1 MILDLDVITGD
12 TCILNFFLN
21 LSLLLLLKHF
31 PTGRRKI
38 VINLERLLSD
48 YFRFN
53 YVLLFFNITEGQQV
67 KRRFKLDQLSC
78 LFLFLLSMLSCL
90 WVILASEICESVNYY
105 RILMRIFI
113 RTDECDCANH
123 CPESQSAVAVLLAL
137 SQLFCC
143 GPSTLDL
150 ITPLTSRTH

>member
-1 MILDLDVITGD
+1 M
-12 TCILNFFLN
+12 N

-48 YFRFN
+48 FLRFN
-53 YVLLFFNITEGQQV
+53 YVLLFFNITEGHHV

-78 LFLFLLSMLSCL
+78 FLFLLSMLSCL
-90 WVILASEICESVNYY
+90 WAILASEICESVKY

-143 GPSTLDL
+143 GPRTLDL